1 MFNVVSFE
9 IMIERVLKDFMINVE
24 DISEKIRIL
33 EMCEEEYKV

>member
-1 MFNVVSFE
+1 
-9 IMIERVLKDFMINVE
+9 MIERVLKDFMINVE